1 MYIVIKL
8 AATYMPSRPSERV
21 ILLVLAAVQFTH
33 IMDFMVMMPLA
44 PQLMRELDLGAGQFS
59 ALVAAYSIA
68 AGVVGLLSAPF
79 IDRFDRRTL
88 LLWMYAGFTVATLL
102 CGLAPN
108 AHALLIARAIG
119 GAFGGISGSL
129 CLAIV
134 SDIVPP
140 ERRASGIGI
149 VMTAFAV
156 AASVGVP
163 VGLQLAQNFG
173 WRSPFTFIAA
183 FAAVIWC
190 IAFRFVP
197 PVRDHIHNGSDKGAA
212 FKELLRDA
220 NAGRAIVF
228 MAAMVLGHFSIIPL
242 MSAHFVGDMALPE
255 KYLLLVYMIGG
266 IASVLTAPLVG
277 RLADRHGRQRVFT
290 YMVFAASVI
299 VLTIANAGA
308 LPIWATLTIV
318 GFFFAFGSGRFVP
331 GQAIVTLAVP
341 SSRRGAFL
349 SLTSCTRDL
358 VSGVSTTLGG
368 WIVTKQPNGHLLHF
382 NYLGWIAVGFGLLSI
397 VLSRTVRMNDTGA
410 KPTPKPVIDPN
421 HEPQVAG

>member
-1 MYIVIKL
+1 
-8 AATYMPSRPSERV
+8 MPSRPSERA
-21 ILLVLAAVQFTH
+21 ILLILAAVQFTH

-88 LLWMYAGFTVATLL
+88 LLWVYAGFTVATLL

-119 GAFGGISGSL
+119 GAFGGVSGSL

-163 VGLQLAQNFG
+163 VGLQLAQSLG

-183 FAAVIWC
+183 SAAIVWGV
-190 IAFRFVP
+190 AFRFVP
-197 PVRDHIHNGSDKGAA
+197 PVRDHIHSGSNKGAA

-228 MAAMVLGHFSIIPL
+228 MAAMVLGHFSVIPL
-242 MSAHFVGDMALPE
+242 LSAHFVGDMALPE
-255 KYLLLVYMIGG
+255 KYLSLAYVIGG
-266 IASVLTAPLVG
+266 VASVLTAPYAG
-277 RLADRHGRQRVFT
+277 RLADRLGRQRVFT
-290 YMVFAASVI
+290 YMVIAACVI
-299 VLTIANAGA
+299 ILVIANAGA
-308 LPIWATLTIV
+308 LPIWMTLTIV
-318 GFFFAFGSGRFVP
+318 GLFFTFGSGRFVP

-358 VSGVSTTLGG
+358 VSGMSTTLGG

-397 VLSRTVRMNDTGA
+397 VLARTVRINDTGA
-410 KPTPKPVIDPN
+410 KPAAKPLIDLH